1 MGFVGDGAARIQLAS
16 RKILCLNKLTED
28 GPEATSG
35 YRTPRVGVQGHLGKH
50 EMRVFAVGVFGCSCV
65 CVCVCM
71 CLCVCVCLSVCGF
84 VFMLVNLLAVCLCLF
99 VLEDHQTTHAHDL
112 HIAPGFAAPLQL
124 VLNPIEQKKRATP
137 TNTKS

>member
-65 CVCVCM
+65 CVCVCVYVFM
-71 CLCVCVCLSVCGF
+71 CVCVFVCMWFCVYVGKF
-84 VFMLVNLLAVCLCLF
+84 VSCLF
-99 VLEDHQTTHAHDL
+99 VLVCARRSSNDTRT
-112 HIAPGFAAPLQL
+112 
-124 VLNPIEQKKRATP
+124 
-137 TNTKS
+137 